1 MFALHEFLVL
11 VYFNIFCIVL
21 GIWLYIFAKLA
32 YYRLKRFL
40 NRLRFPL
47 KLCSVRLR
55 RR

>member
-32 YYRLKRFL
+32 YYKIKPFF
-40 NRLRFPL
+40 NRLRFPI
-47 KLCSVRLR
+47 KQRSVRLR